1 LAHWLDTLIPIV
13 IYVVTILVFYN
24 YIDQNLMSK
33 VHMNVMK
40 YRVGMVE
47 WKTFSVKPMM
57 LGIYG
62 HTFWKLA
69 YGNIYMFRTYTKYTS
84 NSKVRLS
91 INIDGIHCVVNIGS
105 LWRFNM
111 NIYLM
116 MWRSII
122 VLQFIMMAPLT
133 IMVSLLMDIINWLS
147 NIKPTGLDGINAK
160 HIIFGDVQ
168 LVVILFFLMSS
179 ILVHVIHDI
188 SQSVLY

>member
-1 LAHWLDTLIPIV
+1 MAHWLDTLIPIV

-62 HTFWKLA
+62 HTFCKLA
-69 YGNIYMFRTYTKYTS
+69 YGNIYMLRTYTKYTS